1 MNFREVYEKALF
13 QSVYENARKKREQN
27 LREDNAAY
35 ELVDPL
41 VGLQPTK
48 KVVVMDPS
56 DDRTEYLYPDGTNVT
71 DWYGP

>member
-13 QSVYENARKKREQN
+13 QSVYENARKEREQN

>member
-13 QSVYENARKKREQN
+13 QSVYENAKKKREQN

>member
-13 QSVYENARKKREQN
+13 QSVYENAKKKREQN
-27 LREDNAAY
+27 IREDNAAY